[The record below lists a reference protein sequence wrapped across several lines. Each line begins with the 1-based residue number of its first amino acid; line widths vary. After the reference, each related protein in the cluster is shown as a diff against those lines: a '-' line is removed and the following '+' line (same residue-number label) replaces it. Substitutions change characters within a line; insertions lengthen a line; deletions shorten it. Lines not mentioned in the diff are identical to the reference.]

1 MLAAAFLLPI
11 VGFPLAAL
19 GVPVAP
25 VAAMVVLGICFQKVK
40 VKEALLF

>member
-25 VAAMVVLGICFQKVK
+25 VAAMVVLGICFQKSK
-40 VKEALLF
+40 